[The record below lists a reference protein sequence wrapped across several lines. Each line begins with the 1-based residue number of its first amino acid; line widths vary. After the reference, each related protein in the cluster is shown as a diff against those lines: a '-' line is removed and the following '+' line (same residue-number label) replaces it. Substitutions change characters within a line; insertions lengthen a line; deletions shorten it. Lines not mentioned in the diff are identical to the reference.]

1 MIAQLALLATLVSAS
16 LAPAAPPVKLV
27 PADDGSAF
35 TLRGKGMRASS
46 TLGGAITRT
55 AAGKVSGE
63 FVIMITTANDTATAC
78 RYTKFDKVKKAG
90 KAVTFDAIGRCFTV
104 APSGSVTDW
113 KASNAFAIVQGSGG
127 NADTIDVNMYGP
139 NGITIPGGYLD
150 SGDFDLL

>member
-1 MIAQLALLATLVSAS
+1 MIAQLALFATLVSAS
-16 LAPAAPPVKLV
+16 VAQAAAPAKLV

-55 AAGKVSGE
+55 ASGKVSGE
-63 FVIMITTANDTATAC
+63 FVIMITTATDTATAC
-78 RYTKFDKVKKAG
+78 RYTKFDKVKKHG
-90 KAVTFDAIGRCFTV
+90 NTVTFDAVGRCFTV

-113 KASNAFAIVQGSGG
+113 KASNAFSIVQGNGK

-150 SGDFDLL
+150 SGDFELL